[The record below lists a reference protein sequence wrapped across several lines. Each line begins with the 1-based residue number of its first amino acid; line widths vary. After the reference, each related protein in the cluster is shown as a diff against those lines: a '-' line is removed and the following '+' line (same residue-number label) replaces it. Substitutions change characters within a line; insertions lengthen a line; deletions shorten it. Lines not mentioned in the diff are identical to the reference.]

1 MELSEILFIIGQI
14 FGIIAII
21 LGFLSYQMKTQKQLL
36 ICQTATSLVFCI
48 HYFLIGATTC
58 MAMNMV
64 NVVRNIFYY
73 HRNQKGNKSLLL
85 PIIFTSILAVIGIL
99 TWNGWYS
106 IFVFL
111 GLIINSMCMSFA
123 DPQNVRKS
131 ILVTSPMVLIY
142 DAFAL
147 SLGGFIYESVA
158 IISSVIGILRNA
170 KKNKEV

>member
-1 MELSEILFIIGQI
+1 MEKILFIIGQG
-14 FGIIAII
+14 FGIVAII
-21 LGFLSYQMKTQKQLL
+21 LGFVSYQMKTQKQLL

-48 HYFLIGATTC
+48 HYFLIGATTG

-73 HRNQKGNKSLLL
+73 RRNQKGNKSLIV

-142 DAFAL
+142 DAFTL
-147 SLGGFIYESVA
+147 SVGGFVYEAVA
-158 IISSVIGILRNA
+158 IISSVIGIIRTNRNS
-170 KKNKEV
+170 KNK

>member
-1 MELSEILFIIGQI
+1 MQLVLFIIGQV
-14 FGIIAII
+14 FGVIAII

-48 HYFLIGATTC
+48 HYFLIGATTG

-73 HRNQKGNKSLLL
+73 RRNQKGSKSLLL

-131 ILVTSPMVLIY
+131 ILVTYPMV
-142 DAFAL
+142 
-147 SLGGFIYESVA
+147 FI
-158 IISSVIGILRNA
+158 
-170 KKNKEV
+170 

>member
-1 MELSEILFIIGQI
+1 MDKILFIIGQI

-21 LGFLSYQMKTQKQLL
+21 LGFVSYQMKTQKQLL

-48 HYFLIGATTC
+48 HYFLIGATTG

-73 HRNQKGNKSLLL
+73 RRNQKGNKSLIV

-142 DAFAL
+142 DAFTL
-147 SLGGFIYESVA
+147 SVGGFVYEAVA